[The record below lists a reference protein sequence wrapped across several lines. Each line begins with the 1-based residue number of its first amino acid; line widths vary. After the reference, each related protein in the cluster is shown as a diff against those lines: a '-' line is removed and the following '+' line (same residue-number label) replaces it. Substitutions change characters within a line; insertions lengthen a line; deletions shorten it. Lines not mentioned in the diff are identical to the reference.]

1 MIVLRDH
8 IKEEIHMLANAISM
22 NEINK
27 FKKEVSVDD
36 LFHLFAVCT
45 LDDGTMVRFEKN
57 ELRSSQ

>member
-1 MIVLRDH
+1 
-8 IKEEIHMLANAISM
+8 M